1 MPIQEHDEAPRP
13 RRKRRRRRR
22 GSLFLAILLF
32 LGASGAL
39 AIFGLTFA
47 VMTYGVIPFGEM
59 GLPLPELGWWFPELS
74 ALFLWAAWSLA

>member
-39 AIFGLTFA
+39 AIFGLTSA
-47 VMTYGVIPFGEM
+47 TDLLAFGKPDQQIELTIEEGM
-59 GLPLPELGWWFPELS
+59 GLRTIS
-74 ALFLWAAWSLA
+74 ALLGEKGV

>member
-39 AIFGLTFA
+39 AIF
-47 VMTYGVIPFGEM
+47 
-59 GLPLPELGWWFPELS
+59 
-74 ALFLWAAWSLA
+74 